1 MIPDMPNEINK
12 YNTYLMSKI
21 DKKIV
26 VVASF
31 LGAFT
36 IALGAFVA
44 HGLKDLIDEDS
55 LITFN
60 TGIRYQMFHILALLI
75 MGFSS
80 KIPKTAK
87 NWVFGFMIFGIL
99 MFSGSLYV
107 LSLKDL
113 LDIDA
118 SSIGFI
124 TPLGG
129 ILFILAWLRLAY
141 GIILNK

>member
-1 MIPDMPNEINK
+1 MPNEITK
-12 YNTYLMSKI
+12 YKTYLMSKI

-26 VVASF
+26 VVAALF
-31 LGAFT
+31 GALT
-36 IALGAFVA
+36 IALGAFGA
-44 HGLKDLIDEDS
+44 HGLKDLIGEDS

-60 TGIRYQMFHILALLI
+60 TGIRYQMFHTLALLI
-75 MGFSS
+75 IGFSL
-80 KIPKTAK
+80 KTPTSAK
-87 NWVFGFMIFGIL
+87 NWVFGFMVLGIL
-99 MFSGSLYV
+99 LFSGSLYV